1 MFDSWIDTT
10 SGTDPRSVPSPTSP
24 LLAAHSA
31 GQRSKRRS
39 EQAISCMPPSVRH
52 VIATTTYIVLRSS
65 IMASVLGARTRMSA
79 VPTRQARR
87 HRILTARNR
96 PFLSIPAGR
105 RIRSGSGS
113 VILQA
118 LQPRKQKPRKSGD
131 LRGFAAIA
139 GGDGG
144 IRTLDPGFGPDA
156 PLAGECLRPLGHVSQ
171 TFARAGSQR
180 DEAKI
185 IAGSQNQVNF

>member
-1 MFDSWIDTT
+1 MPARHALVAFQTFRFDQVIRAI
-10 SGTDPRSVPSPTSP
+10 GMPRCTRRKNVDMTCK
-24 LLAAHSA
+24 
-31 GQRSKRRS
+31 KRV
-39 EQAISCMPPSVRH
+39 E
-52 VIATTTYIVLRSS
+52 
-65 IMASVLGARTRMSA
+65 
-79 VPTRQARR
+79 
-87 HRILTARNR
+87 
-96 PFLSIPAGR
+96 
-105 RIRSGSGS
+105 
-113 VILQA
+113 
-118 LQPRKQKPRKSGD
+118 KQKPRKSEN

-185 IAGSQNQVNF
+185 IAGSRNVVNF